1 MLFTKTAADGT
12 NRVRVKICGLTRE
25 DDVVAVTDAGADA
38 VGFVCYPGSSR
49 FVPPTRLIGLAC
61 LVPESVTKVLVFT
74 NPTAEE
80 VREYLSFFPDA
91 TLQFY
96 GQESRAFCAQFHV
109 PYLKTVHMDKPERL
123 LEAQTNY
130 PWSAGI
136 IADAKSDTWSGTGPD
151 FDWKAAEGIRSKIT
165 KPLIV
170 AGGLK
175 ENNVIQAIK
184 LLRPWAV
191 DVLAGVEAARG
202 IKDPAKINAFMQAV
216 RRACDSNN

>member
-80 VREYLSFFPDA
+80 VREYLSFFRTRRCSSTGRNP
-91 TLQFY
+91 
-96 GQESRAFCAQFHV
+96 GR
-109 PYLKTVHMDKPERL
+109 
-123 LEAQTNY
+123 
-130 PWSAGI
+130 SAI
-136 IADAKSDTWSGTGPD
+136 SSMCRI
-151 FDWKAAEGIRSKIT
+151 
-165 KPLIV
+165 
-170 AGGLK
+170 
-175 ENNVIQAIK
+175 
-184 LLRPWAV
+184 
-191 DVLAGVEAARG
+191 
-202 IKDPAKINAFMQAV
+202 
-216 RRACDSNN
+216 